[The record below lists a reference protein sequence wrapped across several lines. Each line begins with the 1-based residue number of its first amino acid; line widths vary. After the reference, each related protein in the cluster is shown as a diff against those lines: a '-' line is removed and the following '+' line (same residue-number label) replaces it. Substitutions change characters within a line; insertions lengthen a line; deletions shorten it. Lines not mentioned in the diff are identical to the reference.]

1 LATAP
6 KLKNKLTPKLIEK
19 LGIAF
24 ELGLKS
30 ADAAAYAGCTEATY
44 YRWMAQARNGAGD
57 PRLQLL
63 LKVVGEAKARNVE
76 KNLVLVQEAAMNG
89 SWQAAAW
96 ILERRH
102 GWRKDGPIEEVP
114 DELAEISSDL
124 TTLEGRRQ
132 VVKALRELPPELLH
146 EAMEE
151 EAS

>member
-1 LATAP
+1 LATLP
-6 KLKNKLTPKLIEK
+6 KLKNKLTPRLIEK
-19 LGIAF
+19 LGVAF
-24 ELGLKS
+24 RLGLKS
-30 ADAAAYAGCTEATY
+30 ADAAAYAGITESTY

-63 LKVVGEAKARNVE
+63 LKVVGESKAACVE
-76 KNLVLVQEAAMNG
+76 KNLVIVQEAAMNG
-89 SWQAAAW
+89 SWQASAW
-96 ILERRH
+96 ILERRF

-132 VVKALRELPPELLH
+132 IVKALKELPPELLV
-146 EAMEE
+146 EAIE

>member
-1 LATAP
+1 MATAP

-76 KNLVLVQEAAMNG
+76 KNLVLVQEAAN
-89 SWQAAAW
+89 
-96 ILERRH
+96 
-102 GWRKDGPIEEVP
+102 
-114 DELAEISSDL
+114 ELAEISSDL

-132 VVKALRELPPELLH
+132 VVKALKELPPELLH

>member
-1 LATAP
+1 
-6 KLKNKLTPKLIEK
+6 
-19 LGIAF
+19 
-24 ELGLKS
+24 
-30 ADAAAYAGCTEATY
+30 
-44 YRWMAQARNGAGD
+44 MAQARNGAGD

>member
-1 LATAP
+1 LATPP
-6 KLKNKLTPKLIEK
+6 KLKNKLTPSLIEK

-30 ADAAAYAGCTEATY
+30 ADAAAYAGCTESTY

-63 LKVVGEAKARNVE
+63 LKVVGESKAKNVE
-76 KNLVLVQEAAMNG
+76 KNLNIIQEAAMNG
-89 SWQAAAW
+89 QWVAAAW

-102 GWRKDGPIEEVP
+102 GWRRDGPIEEVP
-114 DELAEISSDL
+114 DELMEVSSDL

-132 VVKALRELPPELLH
+132 VVKALKTLPPELLK

-151 EAS
+151 AS

>member
-1 LATAP
+1 MATPP

-19 LGIAF
+19 LGIGF

-30 ADAAAYAGCTEATY
+30 ASAAAYAGCAETTY

-63 LKVVGEAKARNVE
+63 LKTVEAAKARNVE
-76 KNLVLVQEAAMNG
+76 KNLILVQEAAMNG

-102 GWRKDGPIEEVP
+102 GFRKDGPIEEVP
-114 DELAEISSDL
+114 DDLAQVSSDL

-132 VVKALRELPPELLH
+132 VVKALKDLPPELLH
-146 EAMEE
+146 EAIE

>member
-1 LATAP
+1 MATPP
-6 KLKNKLTPKLIEK
+6 KLKNKLTPSLIEE

-30 ADAAAYAGCTEATY
+30 ADAAAYAGCTESTY

-63 LKVVGEAKARNVE
+63 LKVVGESKAKNVE
-76 KNLVLVQEAAMNG
+76 KNLNIIQEAAMNG
-89 SWQAAAW
+89 QWVAAAW

-102 GWRKDGPIEEVP
+102 GWRRDGPIEEVP
-114 DELAEISSDL
+114 DELMEVSSDL

-132 VVKALRELPPELLH
+132 VVKALKTLPPELLK

-151 EAS
+151 AS